1 MTTGWQASI
10 ERVLAPAIMADSRVL
25 GFLGLHSQAG
35 VTELSLAA
43 AEALSRRGAN
53 VLYLDLASPHAPD
66 GVPPTRG
73 GATLQHWRE
82 GNRTVPAQVEA
93 MVTSSNRGL
102 FDSIPW
108 LRNELTTK
116 FKTYSN
122 IIIDLPPLAE
132 HAPGSLNA
140 ISGAAACDAVVLV
153 CVRGLTTQREAADA
167 ARVLAA
173 ARINMI
179 GAVLNDRDYT
189 APADEMAA
197 LARRVLRP
205 TGRFG
210 RWAADSIAAA
220 DILR

>member
-25 GFLGLHSQAG
+25 GFLSLTREAG
-35 VTELSLAA
+35 VTGLSLAA
-43 AEALSRRGAN
+43 AEAFSRRGAN
-53 VLYLDLASPHAPD
+53 VLYIDLASPRAPE
-66 GVPPTRG
+66 GKPPSRG
-73 GATLQHWRE
+73 SVALQHWRE
-82 GNRTVPAQVEA
+82 GDRTAPARVEA
-93 MVTSSNRGL
+93 IVTSSNRGL

-122 IIIDLPPLAE
+122 IIIDLPPLSE
-132 HAPGSLNA
+132 HAPGRLNA

-153 CVRGLTTQREAADA
+153 CVRGRTTQREASDA

-173 ARINMI
+173 ARINVI
-179 GAVLNDRDYT
+179 GTVLNDRHYT
-189 APADEMAA
+189 APADEIAA
-197 LARRVLRP
+197 FVRRVLRP

-210 RWAADSIAAA
+210 RWAAESIASS